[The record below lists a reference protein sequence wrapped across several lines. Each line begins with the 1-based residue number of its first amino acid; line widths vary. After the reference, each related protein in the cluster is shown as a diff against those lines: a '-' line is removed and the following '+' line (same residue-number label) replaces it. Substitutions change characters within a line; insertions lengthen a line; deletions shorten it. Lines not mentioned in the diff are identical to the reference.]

1 MPDSLDISGAADAVT
16 DSVASGALGGIDT
29 PVLAAGAVGLLVIA
43 ALAANAGG
51 GGEAPAKEDVPEPE
65 PEPIDISIP
74 YNAAAELA
82 YCQYKGVKSIKD
94 KADFEAF
101 KILYEEETVAE
112 VTLKKM
118 KRDVALKEAEVA
130 AKQKAL
136 DATKA

>member
-1 MPDSLDISGAADAVT
+1 MTNSAAA
-16 DSVASGALGGIDT
+16 GALGGIDT
-29 PVLAAGAVGLLVIA
+29 PILAAGAVGILVIA
-43 ALAANAGG
+43 ALAANASGG
-51 GGEAPAKEDVPEPE
+51 GSEAPAKEAAPEPE

-82 YCQYKGVKSIKD
+82 YCQYKGVKAIKD

-101 KILYEEETVAE
+101 KVLYEEETVAE

-136 DATKA
+136 EATKA